1 MNVAIERREREQ
13 EESLLDLLT
22 RANHLL
28 TRGFCD
34 QVKERGVST
43 TEWRI
48 LAALWERDGATMTEL
63 AEQVLF
69 KQPTLTK
76 AIDRMERG
84 QLVQRRT
91 PSEDRRR
98 TRVYLTERGR
108 RIAEPLQAQAQQ
120 HELRVRSA
128 VGDAESR
135 GLCAALLLLIERLEA
150 LPLLERL
157 SRPGR
162 AEAG

>member
-1 MNVAIERREREQ
+1 MEMAIDRREGEQ
-13 EESLLDLLT
+13 DESLLDLLA

-28 TRGFCD
+28 TQGFCD
-34 QVKERGVST
+34 QVRERGIST

-48 LAALWERDGATMTEL
+48 LAALWERDGAAMTEL

-76 AIDRMERG
+76 AIDRMERA

-98 TRVYLTERGR
+98 TLVYLTERGR
-108 RIAEPLQAQAQQ
+108 QIAAPLQAQARQ

-135 GLCAALLLLIERLEA
+135 GLRAALLLLIARLEA
-150 LPLLERL
+150 LPAEERP
-157 SRPGR
+157 SRARR
-162 AEAG
+162 AASD